1 MAQIDMP
8 KPSFVIALPMYNE
21 EHYAEKCLQA
31 IFPVLDGI
39 EFPNAVVAIND
50 GSRDHT
56 LAILERLQ
64 PGYERLH
71 IVDHPVNQGYGAA
84 IRSAYKFGIEHGFD
98 YVLFMDADMTQ
109 DPKYILGFLPHMA
122 RGVDFIKASRYIKG
136 SQVIGVPRFRV
147 VISSVGNTFA
157 RLAFRLPITD
167 YTNGF
172 RAVRTGI
179 AQHFDLHENRFP
191 VLVEEMWQVKYL
203 ARTFAEVCYS
213 LSSRAKAGD
222 SKFRYDFSV
231 YKHYLKYCF
240 LAFLNRKPTLTRKQE
255 DQ

>member
-1 MAQIDMP
+1 MVQIDKP
-8 KPSFVIALPMYNE
+8 KTSFVIALPMYNE
-21 EHYAEKCLQA
+21 EAYAEKCLQA
-31 IFPVLDGI
+31 IFPVLDRI

-50 GSRDHT
+50 GSRDNT
-56 LAILERLQ
+56 LAILERLK

-71 IVDHPVNQGYGAA
+71 IVDHHLNQGYGAA
-84 IRSAYKFGIEHGFD
+84 IRSAYKFGFENGFD

-109 DPKYILGFLPHMA
+109 DPKYILGFLPHMV

-136 SQVIGVPRFRV
+136 SQVLGVPRFRV

-172 RAVRTGI
+172 RAVRTSVAKG
-179 AQHFDLHENRFP
+179 FDLHENRFP

-213 LSSRAKAGD
+213 LSSRPNAGD
-222 SKFRYDFSV
+222 SKFRYDFNV

-240 LAFLNRKPTLTRKQE
+240 LAFLHIKPRLTRKQE
-255 DQ
+255 DR